1 MSLPPVRAFEYELLV
16 EVKPINRLDDEWVTV
31 HEFESAYTAADAVTQ
46 VELRF
51 KHMDKY
57 ERAFVTSV
65 RPRHR

>member
-1 MSLPPVRAFEYELLV
+1 MSLSPIKAFEYELLV
-16 EVKPINRLDDEWVTV
+16 EVRRIDSNEDEWQTV
-31 HEFESAYTAADAVTQ
+31 HEFESAYTAADAITQ

-51 KHMDKY
+51 KHNDRY